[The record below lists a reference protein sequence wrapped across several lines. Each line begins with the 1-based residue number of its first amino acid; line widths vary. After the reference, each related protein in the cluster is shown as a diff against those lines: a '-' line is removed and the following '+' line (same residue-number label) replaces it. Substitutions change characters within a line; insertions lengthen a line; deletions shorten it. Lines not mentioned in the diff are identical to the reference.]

1 MHGMRQRA
9 RTDGQRGFTLIELVV
24 VIVIIGVL
32 AAFAVPFF
40 LGQRDLAWKATV
52 ASDLTNAAI
61 VVESYGA
68 ANDGNFSS
76 FPVAST
82 SNGIRGSGANVITV
96 TVSAHSYAIKGTNGS
111 LTGPT
116 DFQWYNRAAGGL
128 QAWGAPVT
136 P

>member
-1 MHGMRQRA
+1 MRKPA

-32 AAFAVPFF
+32 AAVAIPSF
-40 LGQRDLAWKATV
+40 LGQRDLARKATV
-52 ASDLTNAAI
+52 ASDLTNAAM

-68 ANDGNFSS
+68 ANGGDFSS
-76 FPVAST
+76 FPVASA
-82 SNGIRGSGANVITV
+82 SNGIRGSGGNIVTV
-96 TVSAHSYAIKGTNGS
+96 TVSTNSYVITGTNGF

-128 QAWGAPVT
+128 QPWGSPAT